1 MVIFGNDGLVRYS
14 TESRHRVACML
25 CVGFARPAIRLARP
39 EALELVNLLESG
51 LRILIIEDE
60 PKVAAYMRK
69 GLIEQGFSVDV
80 VDNGTA
86 GLDQATTNPY
96 DLTVVDV
103 MLPFRDGW
111 SIVERMRD
119 ADITTPVLFV
129 TARDAVEDRV
139 RGLEIG
145 GDDYLVKPFAF
156 SEFLARVRALLRRG
170 TTQPLEN
177 IQIGDLSVNLLRRRV
192 ERGGQRLDLS
202 PQEFVLLS
210 VLVRRSGEVMSRT
223 LLAEQVWDMNFD
235 SDTNVVDVAIR
246 RLRRKVDAPFAQ
258 PLIHTVRGVGYV
270 LEERDTDE
278 PGQ

>member
-1 MVIFGNDGLVRYS
+1 MVIFGNDSLVRYS

-25 CVGFARPAIRLARP
+25 CVGFARPATRLARP
-39 EALELVNLLESG
+39 EAPELVNLLESA

-129 TARDAVEDRV
+129 TARDAVEDR
-139 RGLEIG
+139 

-246 RLRRKVDAPFAQ
+246 RLRRKVDAPFVQ